1 MIKMKRLLVL
11 LTLVM
16 FTLYGCSSSLNE
28 YSPDQVI
35 QNALN
40 EKNEGE
46 AYYAEST
53 WTTKEQGKVTET
65 MTMKEWSSKD
75 GKKRVE
81 TIGKDESENGITVND
96 GARLITYMPGDKKA
110 FIFESEEL
118 ASLNQQSPKE
128 QAEQMLKLIKDTH
141 EIEVIGE
148 EKIADRNT
156 FHLKATVKEDQSLI
170 GNQEIWIDKEN
181 WFVLK
186 TKSDTDEVTVKWM
199 YTKIEFNPQ
208 MPDDLFTIDLPDD
221 VEIESLE
228 SMLDTREVTFEEAK
242 DQLRTSFL
250 YIPDTKDLKIAYV
263 GLLDLG
269 SEMERKEVTLEYEK
283 EGLPYLSISIFETLA
298 ETEDGQLEAIIGEKM
313 IHVRGQEGMWS
324 EKLRTLYW
332 QEEGLT
338 YSIIVLDPNLSIEKL
353 QKLLER
359 MVHFN

>member
-1 MIKMKRLLVL
+1 MKRLLVL
-11 LTLVM
+11 LTSVIFAL
-16 FTLYGCSSSLNE
+16 FGCSSSLHE

-40 EKNEGE
+40 EKNNDE

-53 WTTKEQGKVTET
+53 WTTTEQGKVTESL
-65 MTMKEWSSKD
+65 TMKEWHSKD

-128 QAEQMLKLIKDTH
+128 QAEQMLKMIQDTH

-156 FHLKATVKEDQSLI
+156 FHLKATVKEEQSLI

-181 WFVLK
+181 WIVLK
-186 TKSDTDEVTVKWM
+186 IKSDSDEVSVEWV
-199 YTKIEFNPQ
+199 YTKIEFDPQ
-208 MPDDLFTIDLPDD
+208 MPDDLFAIDLSDD

-228 SMLDTREVTFEEAK
+228 NMFDTREITLEEAK
-242 DQLRTSFL
+242 DLLGTSFL
-250 YIPDTKDLKIAYV
+250 YFPETNELTIAYV
-263 GLLDLG
+263 ERLDLG
-269 SEMERKEVTLEYEK
+269 DEMDRGEITIEYEK
-283 EGLPYLSISIFETLA
+283 EGLPFLSLSIFETPA
-298 ETEDGQLEAIIGEKM
+298 ELEKEQIESSLHEEPISFRGIEGQ
-313 IHVRGQEGMWS
+313 WS
-324 EKLRTLYW
+324 EELRLVNW
-332 QEEGLT
+332 QEKGMT
-338 YSIIVLDPNLSIEKL
+338 YSLIVLDPNLSTDAF
-353 QKLLER
+353 QKLLEQL
-359 MVHFN
+359 VHFN